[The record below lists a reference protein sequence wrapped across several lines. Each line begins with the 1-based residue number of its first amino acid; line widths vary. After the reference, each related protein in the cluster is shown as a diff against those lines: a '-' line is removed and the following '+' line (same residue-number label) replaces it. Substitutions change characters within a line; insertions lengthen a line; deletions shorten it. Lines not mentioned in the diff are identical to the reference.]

1 MEVEYPIERNGV
13 SVGTTRII
21 KEGMFLKILCRCDIK
36 YEEGLHIQIIGAD
49 KTIDLGLCVPGK
61 FGIELVSRVLI
72 RDLPGSALKIQLS
85 KRGKDEFYPV
95 SPLRPFD
102 GLHMLRNGRFQ
113 VRNSVAGIVV
123 VKSM

>member
-21 KEGMFLKILCRCDIK
+21 KEGMFLKILCRCDID
-36 YEEGLHIQIIGAD
+36 YEEGLYIQIIGAD

-61 FGIELVSRVLI
+61 FGVELVSRVLI
-72 RDLPGSALKIQLS
+72 RDLPGSAIKIQLS
-85 KRGKDEFYPV
+85 KREKDEFYPV
-95 SPLRPFD
+95 SSLSHFN
-102 GLHMLRNGRFQ
+102 GLQMLRVGRFQ

-123 VKSM
+123 VKSK